1 MELEL
6 YNINIKEK
14 FYSKINNFQDEKYE
28 FLKYLTN
35 KKEILNNFKQ
45 IKYHSNKLKQR
56 TYVLIVVGIGGSIL
70 ASKGFIEGKSKQ
82 DVIFMGQ

>member
-56 TYVLIVVGIGGSIL
+56 TDVLIVVGIGGSIL